1 MVAKGRVVVLG
12 LSLFEHVS
20 EKPVLIR
27 DGFQET
33 VVQREAL
40 REDVPASLDRLV
52 LLATIVSWRL
62 AETLAKRFAEV
73 AQIVEAVIQCNGGNA
88 QAVEAAIFKVARRHF
103 EPPPPDVAG

>member
-33 VVQREAL
+33 VVQGEAL
-40 REDVPASLDRLV
+40 EKMFRPA
-52 LLATIVSWRL
+52 
-62 AETLAKRFAEV
+62 
-73 AQIVEAVIQCNGGNA
+73 
-88 QAVEAAIFKVARRHF
+88 
-103 EPPPPDVAG
+103 